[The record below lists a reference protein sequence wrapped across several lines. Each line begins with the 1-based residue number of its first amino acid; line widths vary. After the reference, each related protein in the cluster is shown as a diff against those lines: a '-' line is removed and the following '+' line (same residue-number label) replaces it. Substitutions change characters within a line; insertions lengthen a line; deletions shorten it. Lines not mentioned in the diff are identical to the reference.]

1 MAIHKW
7 SDLKHRKYAKDPK
20 RLERIEREV
29 EKEVLELNLKAM
41 RELLGKT
48 QVETAKAAKMSQGE
62 VSRAESREDHL
73 LSTLRRYVKALGGDV
88 EVVALFGDKRIR
100 LRGV

>member
-1 MAIHKW
+1 MAVQRWTDVKR
-7 SDLKHRKYAKDPK
+7 RKYAKDPK

-29 EKEVLELNLKAM
+29 EAEVLDLNLKAM

-48 QVETAKAAKMSQGE
+48 QIQTAKAAKMSQGE
-62 VSRAESREDHL
+62 VSRAEQRTDHL

-88 EVVALFGDKRIR
+88 EIVAHFGAKRVR
-100 LRGV
+100 LKGV